1 MQFSYHPDVQEA
13 FPTRVSGIIGLCG
26 IHDRAEV
33 TARTRPLLAQAAN
46 RIAAVSEGALPEI
59 RAWRAAFATMGLK
72 PTQYRCASEAL
83 LRRFRKDGGLPT
95 IHPLVDLCNATSIAY
110 AIPIAVFD
118 PDRIDG
124 DLTVRE
130 AMGSERYE
138 SFGGDVETPSPG
150 EIIFADSAQNAH
162 ARRWTNRQSRLSAV
176 SSSTRTAVIVAEA
189 LHEGAIDDIERL
201 TAGLC
206 ADLHA
211 AFSADPARAV
221 LSHPSSTFEFAS
233 KRG

>member
-13 FPTRVSGIIGLCG
+13 FPTRVSGVIGIGG

-59 RAWRAAFATMGLK
+59 RAWRAAFAAMGLK

-83 LRRFRKDGGLPT
+83 LRRFRKDGDLPT

-118 PDRIDG
+118 LDRVEG

>member
-1 MQFSYHPDVQEA
+1 MQFSYHPDVEEG
-13 FPTRVSGIIGLCG
+13 FPTRVSGVIGIGG

-59 RAWRAAFATMGLK
+59 RAWRAAFAAMGLK

-83 LRRFRKDGGLPT
+83 LRRFRKDGDLPT

-118 PDRIDG
+118 LDRVEG

-176 SSSTRTAVIVAEA
+176 SPSTRTAVIVAEA